1 MDYDNEMTLSFRAV
15 SANESFARVSVA
27 AFALQLDPAVSE
39 ITEIKTA
46 VSEAVTN
53 SIIHAYDNSSGIV
66 HIWCGCLQNRLYIE
80 ITDNGCGIAKEDMV
94 NIFTPFFTS
103 KPMTKS
109 WGMGLSLTHK
119 IITDSGGKI
128 DVESEVGKGTVF
140 HVYLP
145 VSRI

>member
-1 MDYDNEMTLSFRAV
+1 MDKLSREEVKELVENAIDAQ
-15 SANESFARVSVA
+15 ANA
-27 AFALQLDPAVSE
+27 
-39 ITEIKTA
+39 ITVEVKDGGKELI
-46 VSEAVTN
+46 
-53 SIIHAYDNSSGIV
+53 
-66 HIWCGCLQNRLYIE
+66 R
-80 ITDNGCGIAKEDMV
+80 ITDNGTGIAKEDMV

>member
-80 ITDNGCGIAKEDMV
+80 ITDNGKGIENV
-94 NIFTPFFTS
+94 NEAMEPLYTS
-103 KPMTKS
+103 KPEQERS
-109 WGMGLSLTHK
+109 GLGFTIMESFMDK
-119 IITDSGGKI
+119 ME
-128 DVESEVGKGTVF
+128 VYSEVGKGTKV
-140 HVYLP
+140 VMEKNIGQC
-145 VSRI
+145 VSNG